1 VVEKPDLAHARAR
14 VRNPLDKVLRKRWI
28 SAFRGLSAQ
37 RGGPES
43 LILRRGFLSERDNRT
58 CAGVGPRMAG
68 TSAARA
74 QGNALLRLV
83 ACSRI
88 AMRAKNLCSARA
100 SATFHPERFLPLSVE
115 GE

>member
-14 VRNPLDKVLRKRWI
+14 VRNPLDKVLRKRGI
-28 SAFRGLSAQ
+28 SAFQGLSAQ

-43 LILRRGFLSERDNRT
+43 LVLPRGFLSERDNRT

-74 QGNALLRLV
+74 R
-83 ACSRI
+83 
-88 AMRAKNLCSARA
+88 ARA
-100 SATFHPERFLPLSVE
+100 EPHDKVLRKSGNSAFWGYLVHS
-115 GE
+115 GEA